1 MKVSKVTAWLT
12 KNQDNEVEI
21 WKSKPTYDEKY
32 DEWIESEKEEVGSD
46 IFDNLLDGL
55 LDKGECVQVEIKR
68 IG

>member
-55 LDKGECVQVEIKR
+55 LDKGECIQVEIKR

>member
-32 DEWIESEKEEVGSD
+32 DEWIESKKEEVGSD
-46 IFDNLLDGL
+46 IFDNLFDGL

>member
-32 DEWIESEKEEVGSD
+32 DEWAESEKEEVGSD

-55 LDKGECVQVEIKR
+55 LDKGECIQVEIKR

>member
-32 DEWIESEKEEVGSD
+32 DEWVESKKEEVGSD

-55 LDKGECVQVEIKR
+55 LDKGECIQVEIKR

>member
-1 MKVSKVTAWLT
+1 MKVPKVTAWLT

-32 DEWIESEKEEVGSD
+32 DEWVESEKEEVGSD

-55 LDKGECVQVEIKR
+55 LDKGECIQVEIKR

>member
-12 KNQDNEVEI
+12 KNQDDEVEI

-32 DEWIESEKEEVGSD
+32 DEWVESEKEEVGSD

-55 LDKGECVQVEIKR
+55 LDKGECIQVEIKR

>member
-1 MKVSKVTAWLT
+1 MKEFKVTAWLT

-55 LDKGECVQVEIKR
+55 LDKGECIQVEITR

>member
-32 DEWIESEKEEVGSD
+32 DEWVESEKEEVGSD

-55 LDKGECVQVEIKR
+55 LDKGECIQVEIKR